1 MDLIQPTLN
10 NNFICKPCGAWVF
23 KKEPPPHYFY
33 LKGGGGLG
41 QGRGSGKEKE
51 RSTYNKGSK
60 GYIRIEIANSKLYLS
75 FLNRSFNKS
84 TLELHKK
91 NRIGKKL

>member
-10 NNFICKPCGAWVF
+10 NNFICKPPALA
-23 KKEPPPHYFY
+23 EPPPHYFY

-60 GYIRIEIANSKLYLS
+60 GYIRSEIANSKLYLS

>member
-1 MDLIQPTLN
+1 M
-10 NNFICKPCGAWVF
+10 GR
-23 KKEPPPHYFY
+23 
-33 LKGGGGLG
+33 LG

-60 GYIRIEIANSKLYLS
+60 GYIRSEIANSKLYLS

-91 NRIGKKL
+91 TELVKNFKILLKKNICKLYR